1 VISSSII
8 KNIKSECETGLAS
21 VAYYYFDYKDKDKQG
36 VRGLLSSLL
45 SQLCAR
51 SQDSYDILQSLYDA
65 HQNGLEQPNEGDLFQ
80 TLKKVLELH
89 HGRVY
94 IVMDAVDE
102 NPNIHGNSNTH
113 GILTPREDV
122 LQLIKELLRH
132 PDIRICVTSR
142 PEEDINEALERSASH
157 DVSLH
162 AQEGQRSDIIDYIR
176 SVVEI
181 DRNIQQNWRP
191 EDRILVVDSLSK
203 NAKGM

>member
-51 SQDSYDILQSLYDA
+51 SQDSYDILQSLYGI

-80 TLKKVLELH
+80 TLKKVLELRH

-102 NPNIHGNSNTH
+102 NPNTH
-113 GILTPREDV
+113 GIPTPREDV
-122 LQLIKELLRH
+122 LQLIKELVDLRH

-142 PEEDINEALERSASH
+142 PEEDIKMALERSASH

-176 SVVEI
+176 SVVEF
-181 DRNIQQNWRP
+181 DRNIQQKWRA
-191 EDRILVVDSLSK
+191 EDRKLVVDSLSK

>member
-142 PEEDINEALERSASH
+142 PEEDIKEALERSASH